1 MAKLRSVSYLCL
13 ALDLVRARSWVVS
26 DEGKYNYKKL
36 RQIHKDKDKYIKMET
51 NTNVVQV
58 RSWAVSDEGNF
69 VCVLFHTLFPTKG
82 LCPMRGDGI
91 IKRSRG

>member
-1 MAKLRSVSYLCL
+1 MAKQRSVSYLCL

-51 NTNVVQV
+51 NTNVVQA
-58 RSWAVSDEGNF
+58 RSWAVSDEGDF
-69 VCVLFHTLFPTKG
+69 LSVLFHSFFRL
-82 LCPMRGDGI
+82 RGCL
-91 IKRSRG
+91 